1 MNKTQVDQNSLHRS
15 IERDLDV
22 IIEKKISRGRNLSV
36 SVQPTGKVVV
46 RVPVGVPKNYVD
58 NFVLS
63 KLDWIKATIEKFKE
77 KNSSLPKLLYETGDT
92 ISLFGETFKLVYVD
106 SKFDTKLDS
115 QQGILQISV
124 PKKTD
129 RKKTTKRILESYL
142 KFFIQ
147 KKIQNYTKILNVKV
161 KKVRIKTMKSLWGSC
176 SFDNCLSFN
185 LALVHCK
192 PEIIEYL
199 IVHEVCHTLEK
210 NHSRN
215 FWKLVK
221 DLYPNFKNA
230 ELWLKNEG
238 TKYIFLYQ

>member
-1 MNKTQVDQNSLHRS
+1 
-15 IERDLDV
+15 
-22 IIEKKISRGRNLSV
+22 
-36 SVQPTGKVVV
+36 
-46 RVPVGVPKNYVD
+46 
-58 NFVLS
+58 
-63 KLDWIKATIEKFKE
+63 
-77 KNSSLPKLLYETGDT
+77 
-92 ISLFGETFKLVYVD
+92 
-106 SKFDTKLDS
+106 
-115 QQGILQISV
+115 
-124 PKKTD
+124 
-129 RKKTTKRILESYL
+129 
-142 KFFIQ
+142 
-147 KKIQNYTKILNVKV
+147 
-161 KKVRIKTMKSLWGSC
+161 MKSLWGSC

-238 TKYIFLYQ
+238 TKYIYLYQ

>member
-1 MNKTQVDQNSLHRS
+1 MNKTQPDQNSLHLS

-22 IIEKKISRGRNLSV
+22 IIEKKVSRGRNLSV

-124 PKKTD
+124 PKKL
-129 RKKTTKRILESYL
+129 I
-142 KFFIQ
+142 
-147 KKIQNYTKILNVKV
+147 V
-161 KKVRIKTMKSLWGSC
+161 KKQL
-176 SFDNCLSFN
+176 
-185 LALVHCK
+185 
-192 PEIIEYL
+192 
-199 IVHEVCHTLEK
+199 
-210 NHSRN
+210 
-215 FWKLVK
+215 
-221 DLYPNFKNA
+221 
-230 ELWLKNEG
+230 NE
-238 TKYIFLYQ
+238 F